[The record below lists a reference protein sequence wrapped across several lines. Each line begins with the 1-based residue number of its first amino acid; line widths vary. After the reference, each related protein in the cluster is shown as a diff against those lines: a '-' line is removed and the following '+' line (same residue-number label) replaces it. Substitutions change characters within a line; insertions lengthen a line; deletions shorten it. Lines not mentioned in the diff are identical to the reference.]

1 MLEQTYAEQVAEQ
14 NAAQLAALTETR
26 SYDVPAGLA
35 IGGQPY
41 EAKEMTPLQVR
52 QDQLISSQNVSVY
65 TL

>member
-1 MLEQTYAEQVAEQ
+1 MEQTYAEQVAEQ

-41 EAKEMTPLQVR
+41 EAKEMTPLQV
-52 QDQLISSQNVSVY
+52 
-65 TL
+65 